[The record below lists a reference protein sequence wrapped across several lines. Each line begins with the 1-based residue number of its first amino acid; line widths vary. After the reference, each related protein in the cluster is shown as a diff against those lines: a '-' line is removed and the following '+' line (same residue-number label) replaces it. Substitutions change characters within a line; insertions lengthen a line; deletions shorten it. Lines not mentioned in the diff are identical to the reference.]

1 MKLTN
6 IIALS
11 TAAIL
16 SLASCEMK
24 NELTGSLV
32 DKQDMG
38 SVELGISV
46 KQPVSQ
52 TRAEETVATNNFP
65 VTIQGTSAETA
76 DVLKEYATLD
86 EVPSTI
92 SVPVGN
98 YTVSSHTPGEL
109 QKKMENPYYAGST
122 DITVSKGITSEV
134 NVVCRMANS
143 RIQMKYGD
151 DFKAAFST
159 WTITVD
165 DGTETALSY
174 TESDLNPAP
183 VYWYFGDDIT
193 SITVNIRAVT
203 VQGNSVSERR
213 VFKKEDAAD
222 KYEEVGDAFTGGDAL
237 EINMGTVESS
247 TGELTGIDITTNIT
261 FEDESES
268 VEIPTTDPD
277 EGDGGD
283 EGQEPGGDPEPP
295 TGGDASITCIG
306 KINTDSDSEGNVFE
320 TGVEYSI
327 SAQNWPETNVL
338 ITTPEGLKS
347 LKITIIGGN
356 EGFQEIC
363 DEIGFQDYELI
374 GEGGSALASL
384 LSKMGISLPMPEED
398 CTSYTFPVGQFYSM
412 MNLYGATLNTD
423 EDIPYGNDYHDFQMT
438 IEDNAGTVVGPV
450 SLKVTIKK

>member
-1 MKLTN
+1 MKLIN

-183 VYWYFGDDIT
+183 VYWYFGDNIT
-193 SITVNIRAVT
+193 SITVNIKAVT
-203 VQGNSVSERR
+203 TKGNTVTERR
-213 VFKKEDAAD
+213 VFQKKDAAEQ
-222 KYEEVGDAFTGGDAL
+222 YEEVGDVFTGGDAL

-247 TGELTGIDITTNIT
+247 TGELTGITITANIT
-261 FEDESES
+261 FENESES
-268 VEIPTTDPD
+268 VEIPTTNPD
-277 EGDGGD
+277 EGGD
-283 EGQEPGGDPEPP
+283 SGTEPP
-295 TGGDASITCIG
+295 TGDGINITEPAGNSFLTDGVDINNG
-306 KINTDSDSEGNVFE
+306 AFPDKEIKILMSVPDGIQNLYVKVETTNSVFE
-320 TGVEYSI
+320 GMVAGMGLTAENGLDLTSQEAIDQALGNLFPLPEAGQTNYSFTL
-327 SAQNWPETNVL
+327 SETL
-338 ITTPEGLKS
+338 LYLLKD
-347 LKITIIGGN
+347 
-356 EGFQEIC
+356 F
-363 DEIGFQDYELI
+363 D
-374 GEGGSALASL
+374 GEHQFMLTVIDKNNQQAS
-384 LSKMGISLPMPEED
+384 
-398 CTSYTFPVGQFYSM
+398 
-412 MNLYGATLNTD
+412 ATL
-423 EDIPYGNDYHDFQMT
+423 
-438 IEDNAGTVVGPV
+438 TVR
-450 SLKVTIKK
+450 VTK